1 VSFRLK
7 VLLTIALA
15 VALPVWL
22 VAWLATSSITK
33 TFEQRDQRRAQ
44 ALVAQVRRELA
55 QRGQDLNQRLD
66 NLARSAEIQAMLN
79 QPDPAAFVNEAAA
92 LAREQRLDFFEII
105 GADAAIISSAHWPA
119 RFGYKKDWILMSDW
133 KRQEPF
139 LQAEELADGPAL
151 GLFQV
156 RAVAPLYL
164 FAGLRLDESVVQD
177 IPVVE
182 GMKLGLRREEIP
194 AGYNVTELPL
204 RGRHQQRL
212 ATLFIGQSRQELE
225 EVRRFIVRTAWLVG
239 GAGLLLGI
247 LLSFWASYRVTR
259 PLEHLAASVRQVA
272 GGEWQARA
280 EVRSRDE
287 IGQLARDFNSMT
299 EQLVATKQ
307 RMLQAERV
315 AAWRELARRLAHELK
330 NPLFPLQ
337 ITIENL
343 RRVRETKPE
352 QFEEVFAESTSTLLA
367 ELDQLKTIV
376 SRFSDFAK
384 MPAPRFE
391 PVDLSRLVRDTLRL
405 VEAQLA
411 ERKVTANFE
420 LAGNL
425 PAMEADPDLLRRA
438 LLNLV
443 LNALDAMPE
452 GGGLTVRTST
462 TGGRVRLEVTD
473 TGEGLPEEERARLF
487 TPYYTTKQHG
497 TGLGLAIVQSVVA
510 DHGAS
515 IRVESAPGAGTTFQI
530 DFQTSLNGN
539 PR

>member
-1 VSFRLK
+1 MSFRLK